1 MFRRKNR
8 FVLMALVVMLLMG
21 IPAATTFARAPG
33 GPNGLHT
40 VATFSPGAFPES
52 LAIAANGDMYV
63 SLGFSRE
70 VMRISPDGQQQD
82 SFATLDVGNGLI
94 TGLALDPT
102 GNLYVAVATFST
114 ELEPYVAKIA
124 PDGSRTTLATLPE
137 GSFPNGVA
145 FRDGYL
151 YVSDSD
157 LATIWRIDEY
167 GKVDPWLWDPRLAPT
182 KSIGANGIA
191 FDDTGHLW
199 IAVSDS
205 GSILRVALAEDGSAT
220 LELIRQSGSLK
231 TADGVAFDVNGDLYI
246 TVNNTNALYVLRS
259 NDGKLCRLASAV
271 NGLSYPT
278 QPAFGRTAET
288 METLFI
294 TNGALKHGTADLVS
308 MQLDVKGLP
317 LP

>member
-40 VATFSPGAFPES
+40 VTTFTPGAFPES
-52 LAIAANGDMYV
+52 LAIAADGDMYV
-63 SLGFSRE
+63 SFGFIGN
-70 VMRISPDGQQQD
+70 VMRISPDGQKQD
-82 SFATLDVGNGLI
+82 LFATLDVGNGLI
-94 TGLALDPT
+94 TGLAFDPA
-102 GNLYVAVATFST
+102 GNLYVAAATFSA
-114 ELEPYVAKIA
+114 EPKSYVAKVA
-124 PDGSRTTLATLPE
+124 PNGHTTTLATLPE

-145 FRDGYL
+145 FKDGYL

-157 LATIWRIDEY
+157 LATIWKIDGY
-167 GKVDPWLWDPRLAPT
+167 GNVDSWLEDSRLAPT
-182 KSIGANGIA
+182 KGIGANGIA
-191 FDDTGHLW
+191 FDDAGDLW

-205 GSILRVALAEDGSAT
+205 GSILRVPRAADGSAMT
-220 LELIRQSGSLK
+220 PVLVKQSASLK

-246 TVNNTNALYVLRS
+246 TVNNTNALYVLRH
-259 NDGKLCRLASAV
+259 NGKLCRLASAV

-288 METLFI
+288 MKTLFI

-308 MQLDVKGLP
+308 MQLGVEGLP